1 VKPFLMLLLLL
12 PLAVPAWG
20 AGEIQTLEKVARAYS
35 IGQPGLQGY
44 RVTVTTD
51 KITQMLDQMTASLP
65 ADAPRPPQ
73 PEVVKYWSRSADKSI
88 IRAEGENVFPYMQE
102 LVQRFSG
109 QFALDL
115 RSFLLPATRSGDRAL
130 LLQNAEVKGSENRI
144 GEVRLLS
151 LTIDFG
157 APVDLQGAFYGDGLD
172 LPQKQIRRLAIDL
185 DLDLEVVKRI
195 EIAPIGGTP
204 ITVEV
209 RHLAVKAGQLPEE
222 ILITAPDGS
231 VDDRFQTSFDLI
243 DGFWLPVKQVRTL
256 HRGERQERMEV
267 TFSNYRINPEFSEE
281 VRALFAR

>member
-1 VKPFLMLLLLL
+1 VRTFAVIALLLLSF
-12 PLAVPAWG
+12 VPAWG
-20 AGEIQTLEKVARAYS
+20 AGEIQALEKVARAYA
-35 IGQPGLQGY
+35 IGQPGLQAY

-51 KITQMLDQMTASLP
+51 KISQMFAQMTASLP

-73 PEVVKYWSRSADKSI
+73 PEVVKYWSRAADKAV

-102 LVQRFSG
+102 LVQRFST

-115 RSFLLPATRSGDRAL
+115 RSFLLPVARSGDRAL
-130 LLQNAEVKGSENRI
+130 LLQNAEVQGSENRI

-151 LTIDFG
+151 LAIDFG
-157 APVDLQGAFYGDGLD
+157 KPVDLQGAFYGEGLD

-195 EIAPIGGTP
+195 EIVPVAGTA

-231 VDDRFQTSFDLI
+231 VDDRFETGFDLI
-243 DGFWLPVKQVRTL
+243 EGFWLPVRQVREL
-256 HRGERQERMEV
+256 HRGDRQERFEV
-267 TFSNYRINPEFSEE
+267 AFSDYRINPELPDE
-281 VRALFAR
+281 VRALLD